1 MKLSYC
7 RINCKS
13 FKQSSDR
20 QISRHWSAYC
30 SASFCSLC
38 WPFRASY
45 NKGYESVSSIARL
58 KAIKNMPSVAHPV
71 SLRQNLSQKVDTAM
85 LPSAEIRSLE
95 LRKSVVTS
103 PAPDVVLNRVPT
115 ESTQDITSGPAKARL
130 MPREIQCI
138 ISSVDAFILS
148 F

>member
-7 RINCKS
+7 RISCKS

-30 SASFCSLC
+30 SANFCNIC
-38 WPFRASY
+38 CPARASY
-45 NKGYESVSSIARL
+45 NSGKELVSSTARL
-58 KAIKNMPSVAHPV
+58 RPIRNMPSVAHPV
-71 SLRQNLSQKVDTAM
+71 SLRQNLSQKVETAM
-85 LPSAEIRSLE
+85 LPSAESRSLE

-103 PAPDVVLNRVPT
+103 PAPDLVLKRVPT

-130 MPREIQCI
+130 MPREIQCT
-138 ISSVDAFILS
+138 ISSVDALILS